1 MFSILKTF
9 LFNLDPETAHDLA
22 IKTLKFNYL
31 PGKLFEVENE
41 EILNIKLFGKNFPNP
56 IGLAA
61 GFDKSAE
68 VYNSLLKLGFGFVE
82 VGTVTPLKQFGNPKP
97 RIFRLENDKALIN
110 RLGFNNDGI
119 EEIKNRIKSE
129 KKKGILGI
137 NIGPNK
143 DTKDQKNDFCLGLKN
158 FFDISDYITINISSP
173 NTEGLR
179 DFHEQ
184 DKLNDLLSTLNKI
197 KKENKTDVPLL
208 LKVSP
213 DIRDNHITEIADVA
227 IKNNIS
233 AIILTNTTNSN
244 RNNLLSKIGKE
255 EEGGLS
261 GEPLQ
266 QISTNMIKKFYKQL
280 NGKIPIIGV
289 GGVNSGK
296 SAYEKIIAGAS
307 LLQLYTGL
315 VYKGPSIAKA
325 IKKELVKILKFE
337 KIKNIKDAVGINNN

>member
-1 MFSILKTF
+1 MFSILRPF
-9 LFNLDPETAHDLA
+9 LFQLDPEVAHNLA
-22 IKTLKFNYL
+22 IKSLKFNPL
-31 PGKLFEVENE
+31 PRKIFEIEDE
-41 EILNIKLFGKNFPNP
+41 GILKIEVLGKNFPNP

-68 VYNSLLKLGFGFVE
+68 AYNSLLRLGFGFVE

-97 RIFRLENDKALIN
+97 RIFRLEDDGALIN

-119 EEIKNRIKSE
+119 EVIKNRIKSE
-129 KKKGILGI
+129 GKIGILGV

-143 DTKDQKNDFCLGLKN
+143 ETKDQKNDFCLGLKN
-158 FFDISDYITINISSP
+158 FFDIADYITINISSP

-179 DFHEQ
+179 DFHDQE
-184 DKLNDLLSTLNKI
+184 KLKDLLISLNKI
-197 KKENKTDVPLL
+197 KKDIKKNIPLL

-213 DIRDNHITEIADVA
+213 DIMTSDIPAIADVA

-233 AIILTNTTNSN
+233 GIVLTNTTNSN
-244 RNNLLSKIGKE
+244 RDNLKSVAKK

-266 QISTNMIKKFYKQL
+266 EISTNIIKKFYKQL
-280 NGKIPIIGV
+280 YGKVPIIGV

-307 LLQLYTGL
+307 LLQLYTGF
-315 VYKGPSIAKA
+315 VYKGPSVVKD
-325 IKKELVKILKFE
+325 IKKELVQILKAE
-337 KIKNIKDAVGINNN
+337 GIKNIKEAVGRGSN

>member
-1 MFSILKTF
+1 MFSILRPF
-9 LFNLDPETAHDLA
+9 LFNIDPETTHDLA
-22 IKTLKFNYL
+22 IKSLKFNPL
-31 PGKLFEVENE
+31 PRKMFEVEDE
-41 EILNIKLFGKNFPNP
+41 QMLKVQLLGKNFPNP

-68 VYNSLLKLGFGFVE
+68 AYNSLLRLGFGFVE
-82 VGTVTPLKQFGNPKP
+82 IGTVTPLKQFGNPKP
-97 RIFRLENDKALIN
+97 RIFRLKDDYALIN

-119 EEIKNRIKSE
+119 EIIKNRIKSDG
-129 KKKGILGI
+129 KKGILGV

-143 DTKDQKNDFCLGLKN
+143 ETKDQKNDFCLGLKN
-158 FFDISDYITINISSP
+158 FFDIADYITVNISSP

-179 DFHEQ
+179 DFHDQE
-184 DKLNDLLSTLNKI
+184 KLKDLLLALNKI
-197 KKENKTDVPLL
+197 KKENKTDISLL

-213 DIRDNHITEIADVA
+213 DIEDNHISEIVDVA
-227 IKNNIS
+227 TKNNIA
-233 AIILTNTTNSN
+233 AIILTNTTNGN
-244 RNNLLSKIGKE
+244 RDNLKSELKKQ
-255 EEGGLS
+255 EGGLS

-307 LLQLYTGL
+307 LLQLYTSF
-315 VYKGPSIAKA
+315 VYKGPSVAKD
-325 IKKELVKILKFE
+325 IKKELIQILKTE
-337 KIKNIKDAVGINNN
+337 GLNNIKEAIGKDA